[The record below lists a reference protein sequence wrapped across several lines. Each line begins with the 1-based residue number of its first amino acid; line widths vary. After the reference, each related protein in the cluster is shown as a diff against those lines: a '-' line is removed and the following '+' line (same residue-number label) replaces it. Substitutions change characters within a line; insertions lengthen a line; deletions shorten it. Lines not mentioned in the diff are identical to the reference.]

1 MNELGSYMDD
11 LLPLIVE
18 HGLSLLGAVVILV
31 VGWMIANWSAR
42 KVRDRLSVSDR
53 FDDTLVP
60 VMGQSVRIMVL
71 VVTIL
76 AVLGQFGIQTT
87 SIIAVLGAAGL
98 AVGLALQG
106 TLSNVASG
114 MMLLILRPFKI
125 GDVVDISGTLGVVD
139 EIGLF
144 TTEMHSFDNLGIV
157 MPNTQVWGSKI
168 VNYTKFDIR
177 RVDMEFGIGYG
188 DDMDKAMKLIKEILD
203 ADERILTEPETLL
216 AVATLGDSSVGIR
229 VRPWTQTSEV
239 WPVYYDLTKKVKESF
254 DQNGISIPFPQ
265 RDVHLFQ
272 ENPSPEA
279 EAER

>member
-1 MNELGSYMDD
+1 MNDGMGELGSYMDQ
-11 LLPLIVE
+11 LLPLVVE
-18 HGLSLLGAVVILV
+18 HGLSLLGAVVILL
-31 VGWMIANWSAR
+31 VGWTLANWAAR
-42 KVRDRLSVSDR
+42 KVRGRLTKSER

-60 VMGQSVRIMVL
+60 VLGQSVRVFVL
-71 VVTIL
+71 IITIL
-76 AVLGQFGIQTT
+76 AVLGQFGIQTA

-114 MMLLILRPFKI
+114 MMLLILRPFKV
-125 GDVVDISGTLGVVD
+125 GDVVDINGTLGIVD

-168 VNYTKFDIR
+168 VNYSQYAIR

-188 DDMDKAMKLIKEILD
+188 DDMDKAMKLIKEVLD
-203 ADERILTEPETLL
+203 GDERILPEPETLL
-216 AVATLGDSSVGIR
+216 VVATLGDSSVGVR
-229 VRPWTQTSEV
+229 VRPWVKTEDV
-239 WPVYYDLTKKVKESF
+239 WPVRYDLTKKVKESF
-254 DQNGISIPFPQ
+254 DKNGISIPFPQ

-272 ENPSPEA
+272 EK
-279 EAER
+279 

>member
-1 MNELGSYMDD
+1 MGEGMGELGTYMDD
-11 LLPLIVE
+11 LLPLIIE
-18 HGLSLLGAVVILV
+18 HGLSLLGAVVILFA
-31 VGWMIANWSAR
+31 GWALANWAAR
-42 KVRDRLSVSDR
+42 KVRGRLTTSER
-53 FDDTLVP
+53 FDETLIP
-60 VMGQSVRIMVL
+60 VIGQSVRVMVL

-76 AVLGQFGIQTT
+76 AVLGQFGIQTA

-114 MMLLILRPFKI
+114 MMLLILRPFKV
-125 GDVVDISGTLGVVD
+125 GDVVDISGTLGIVD

-168 VNYTKFDIR
+168 VNYTKFDTR
-177 RVDMEFGIGYG
+177 RVDLEFGISYG
-188 DDMDKAMKLIKEILD
+188 DDMDKAMKLIKEVLD
-203 ADERILTEPETLL
+203 ADERILAEPEPLL

-229 VRPWTQTSEV
+229 VRPWAKTPDV
-239 WPVYYDLTKKVKESF
+239 WPLRYDLTKKVKESF

-265 RDVHLFQ
+265 RDVHLIQ
-272 ENPSPEA
+272 EKSSLGI
-279 EAER
+279 